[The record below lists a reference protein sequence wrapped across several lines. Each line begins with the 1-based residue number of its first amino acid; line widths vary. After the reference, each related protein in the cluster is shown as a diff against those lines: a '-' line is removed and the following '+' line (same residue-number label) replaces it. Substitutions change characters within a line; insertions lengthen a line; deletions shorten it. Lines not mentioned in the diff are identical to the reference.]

1 MRSRICDWIVGH
13 SRLTFVTDMAL
24 VVVAGL
30 LAVGVSGF
38 PAGLGAI
45 GASRAP
51 RLYV

>member
-30 LAVGVSGF
+30 LA
-38 PAGLGAI
+38 AAI
-45 GASRAP
+45 ACWSWSRSA
-51 RLYV
+51 